1 MEYKD
6 FQTSM
11 TRWSQK
17 PVPPVMSVG
26 TLWRITSPLSLWSDM
41 SGHIGEEEIEEL
53 KNISVKDL
61 KLIDT
66 DTGEDITEAVIKEI
80 PVGIET
86 VDFKLS
92 FELPDEDV
100 NE

>member
-1 MEYKD
+1 MFKIKEVDAK
-6 FQTSM
+6 T
-11 TRWSQK
+11 TPRK
-17 PVPPVMSVG
+17 KN
-26 TLWRITSPLSLWSDM
+26 L
-41 SGHIGEEEIEEL
+41 EL

-80 PVGIET
+80 PVGVET
-86 VDFKLS
+86 VDCKLS

>member
-1 MEYKD
+1 MFKIKEVDAK
-6 FQTSM
+6 T
-11 TRWSQK
+11 TPRK
-17 PVPPVMSVG
+17 KN
-26 TLWRITSPLSLWSDM
+26 L
-41 SGHIGEEEIEEL
+41 EL

-66 DTGEDITEAVIKEI
+66 DTGEDITEVVIKEI

-92 FELPDEDV
+92 FELPDEDA
-100 NE
+100 E

>member
-1 MEYKD
+1 MFKIKEVDAKTTPRKKQLD
-6 FQTSM
+6 
-11 TRWSQK
+11 
-17 PVPPVMSVG
+17 
-26 TLWRITSPLSLWSDM
+26 
-41 SGHIGEEEIEEL
+41 L

>member
-1 MEYKD
+1 MFKIKEVDAK
-6 FQTSM
+6 T
-11 TRWSQK
+11 TPRK
-17 PVPPVMSVG
+17 KN
-26 TLWRITSPLSLWSDM
+26 L
-41 SGHIGEEEIEEL
+41 EL

-92 FELPDEDV
+92 FELPDDDV

>member
-1 MEYKD
+1 MFKIREVDAK
-6 FQTSM
+6 T
-11 TRWSQK
+11 TPRK
-17 PVPPVMSVG
+17 KN
-26 TLWRITSPLSLWSDM
+26 L
-41 SGHIGEEEIEEL
+41 EL

-92 FELPDEDV
+92 FELPDEDI

>member
-1 MEYKD
+1 MFKIKEVDAK
-6 FQTSM
+6 T
-11 TRWSQK
+11 TPRK
-17 PVPPVMSVG
+17 KN
-26 TLWRITSPLSLWSDM
+26 L
-41 SGHIGEEEIEEL
+41 EL

>member
-1 MEYKD
+1 MFKIKEVDAK
-6 FQTSM
+6 T
-11 TRWSQK
+11 TPRK
-17 PVPPVMSVG
+17 KN
-26 TLWRITSPLSLWSDM
+26 L
-41 SGHIGEEEIEEL
+41 EL

-66 DTGEDITEAVIKEI
+66 DTGEDITDAVIKEI

>member
-1 MEYKD
+1 MFKIKEIEAK
-6 FQTSM
+6 
-11 TRWSQK
+11 
-17 PVPPVMSVG
+17 
-26 TLWRITSPLSLWSDM
+26 TSPKKKQL
-41 SGHIGEEEIEEL
+41 EL

-80 PVGIET
+80 PVGIEA

-92 FELPDEDV
+92 FELPDDDEKS
-100 NE
+100 E

>member
-1 MEYKD
+1 MFKIKEVDAKTTPRKKQLD
-6 FQTSM
+6 
-11 TRWSQK
+11 
-17 PVPPVMSVG
+17 
-26 TLWRITSPLSLWSDM
+26 
-41 SGHIGEEEIEEL
+41 L

-92 FELPDEDV
+92 FELPDEDI

>member
-1 MEYKD
+1 MFKIKEVDAK
-6 FQTSM
+6 T
-11 TRWSQK
+11 TPRK
-17 PVPPVMSVG
+17 KN
-26 TLWRITSPLSLWSDM
+26 L
-41 SGHIGEEEIEEL
+41 EL

-66 DTGEDITEAVIKEI
+66 DTGEDITDAVIKEI
-80 PVGIET
+80 QEGIET

>member
-1 MEYKD
+1 MFKIKEVDAK
-6 FQTSM
+6 T
-11 TRWSQK
+11 TPRK
-17 PVPPVMSVG
+17 KN
-26 TLWRITSPLSLWSDM
+26 L
-41 SGHIGEEEIEEL
+41 EL

-92 FELPDEDV
+92 FELPDEDAEQRV
-100 NE
+100 GGQTVQF

>member
-1 MEYKD
+1 MFKIKEVDAK
-6 FQTSM
+6 T
-11 TRWSQK
+11 TPRK
-17 PVPPVMSVG
+17 KN
-26 TLWRITSPLSLWSDM
+26 L
-41 SGHIGEEEIEEL
+41 EL

-92 FELPDEDV
+92 FELPDDDAE
-100 NE
+100 

>member
-1 MEYKD
+1 MIKIKEVDAK
-6 FQTSM
+6 T
-11 TRWSQK
+11 TPRK
-17 PVPPVMSVG
+17 KN
-26 TLWRITSPLSLWSDM
+26 L
-41 SGHIGEEEIEEL
+41 EL

-92 FELPDEDV
+92 FELPDEDA

>member
-1 MEYKD
+1 MLKIKEIEAK
-6 FQTSM
+6 
-11 TRWSQK
+11 
-17 PVPPVMSVG
+17 
-26 TLWRITSPLSLWSDM
+26 TSPKKKQLD
-41 SGHIGEEEIEEL
+41 L

-66 DTGEDITEAVIKEI
+66 DTGEDITDAVIKEI

-92 FELPDEDV
+92 FELPDDDEKS
-100 NE
+100 E

>member
-1 MEYKD
+1 MFKIREVDAK
-6 FQTSM
+6 T
-11 TRWSQK
+11 TPRK
-17 PVPPVMSVG
+17 KN
-26 TLWRITSPLSLWSDM
+26 L
-41 SGHIGEEEIEEL
+41 EL

-66 DTGEDITEAVIKEI
+66 DTGEDITDAVIKEI
-80 PVGIET
+80 PVGIDT

>member
-1 MEYKD
+1 MFKIKEVDAK
-6 FQTSM
+6 T
-11 TRWSQK
+11 TPRK
-17 PVPPVMSVG
+17 KN
-26 TLWRITSPLSLWSDM
+26 L
-41 SGHIGEEEIEEL
+41 EL

-66 DTGEDITEAVIKEI
+66 DTGEEITEAVIKEI

-92 FELPDEDV
+92 FELPDEDA
-100 NE
+100 E

>member
-1 MEYKD
+1 MFKIKEVDAK
-6 FQTSM
+6 T
-11 TRWSQK
+11 TPRK
-17 PVPPVMSVG
+17 KN
-26 TLWRITSPLSLWSDM
+26 L
-41 SGHIGEEEIEEL
+41 EL

-86 VDFKLS
+86 VDFKLN
-92 FELPDEDV
+92 FELPDEDA
-100 NE
+100 E

>member
-1 MEYKD
+1 MFKVKEVESKV
-6 FQTSM
+6 TP
-11 TRWSQK
+11 K
-17 PVPPVMSVG
+17 KKN
-26 TLWRITSPLSLWSDM
+26 L
-41 SGHIGEEEIEEL
+41 EL

-66 DTGEDITEAVIKEI
+66 DAGEDITEAVIKEI

-92 FELPDEDV
+92 FELPEEDI

>member
-1 MEYKD
+1 MFKIKEVDAKTTPRKKQLD
-6 FQTSM
+6 
-11 TRWSQK
+11 
-17 PVPPVMSVG
+17 
-26 TLWRITSPLSLWSDM
+26 
-41 SGHIGEEEIEEL
+41 L

-92 FELPDEDV
+92 FELPDEDAT
-100 NE
+100 E

>member
-1 MEYKD
+1 MFKIKEVDAK
-6 FQTSM
+6 T
-11 TRWSQK
+11 TPRK
-17 PVPPVMSVG
+17 KN
-26 TLWRITSPLSLWSDM
+26 L
-41 SGHIGEEEIEEL
+41 EL

-92 FELPDEDV
+92 FELPDEDD
-100 NE
+100 E

>member
-1 MEYKD
+1 MEIKEKKYMFKIKEVD
-6 FQTSM
+6 AKT
-11 TRWSQK
+11 TPRK
-17 PVPPVMSVG
+17 KN
-26 TLWRITSPLSLWSDM
+26 L
-41 SGHIGEEEIEEL
+41 EL
-53 KNISVKDL
+53 KNISVNDL

-92 FELPDEDV
+92 FELPDEDA
-100 NE
+100 E

>member
-1 MEYKD
+1 MFKIKEVDAK
-6 FQTSM
+6 T
-11 TRWSQK
+11 TPRK
-17 PVPPVMSVG
+17 KN
-26 TLWRITSPLSLWSDM
+26 L
-41 SGHIGEEEIEEL
+41 EL

-92 FELPDEDV
+92 VELPDDDA

>member
-1 MEYKD
+1 MFKIKEVDAK
-6 FQTSM
+6 T
-11 TRWSQK
+11 TPRK
-17 PVPPVMSVG
+17 KN
-26 TLWRITSPLSLWSDM
+26 L
-41 SGHIGEEEIEEL
+41 EL

-66 DTGEDITEAVIKEI
+66 DTGEDITDAVIKEI

-92 FELPDEDV
+92 FELPDEDA
-100 NE
+100 E

>member
-1 MEYKD
+1 MFKIKEVDAK
-6 FQTSM
+6 T
-11 TRWSQK
+11 TPRK
-17 PVPPVMSVG
+17 KN
-26 TLWRITSPLSLWSDM
+26 L
-41 SGHIGEEEIEEL
+41 EL

-80 PVGIET
+80 PTGIET